1 VDPLIKAF
9 PGAAFLAFAAGLF
22 FYGPSLTA
30 TSSAQRAAETSGWS
44 AIQWPFPVDAWP
56 QGRAFHCG
64 VEECGMEVNFY
75 IRPKIGFCD
84 CYRGV
89 SDDDEIDRVGDLVVL
104 SERYTPLAAGTA
116 VDLGSIRGR
125 ARHFAV
131 DVPNQ
136 TKRYAIGIALSRKC
150 DAIVA
155 TVVGDSP
162 ISNRAEENAFK
173 LLNSQE
179 IKNWIETIPQS

>member
-1 VDPLIKAF
+1 MGRMIKTFSIAVLLTLVPVLLFCGPGLIANR
-9 PGAAFLAFAAGLF
+9 GSEL
-22 FYGPSLTA
+22 
-30 TSSAQRAAETSGWS
+30 GWS

-64 VEECGMEVNFY
+64 LGECGMEVDLY

-89 SDDDEIDRVGDLVVL
+89 SDDDEIDRVGDVVVL
-104 SERYTPLAAGTA
+104 GQNYAPSAPGAATTLSGLQGRTRAFVVDAQNRTKLYT
-116 VDLGSIRGR
+116 
-125 ARHFAV
+125 
-131 DVPNQ
+131 
-136 TKRYAIGIALSRKC
+136 IGIALHHKC

-155 TVVGDSP
+155 TVVGDAP
-162 ISNRAEENAFK
+162 ISGRAEDSAFK

-179 IKNWIETIPQS
+179 IENWIETLPQS

>member
-1 VDPLIKAF
+1 VDRLIKIL
-9 PGAAFLAFAAGLF
+9 PGAILLVLVAALI
-22 FYGPSLTA
+22 FYGPSLIT
-30 TSSAQRAAETSGWS
+30 TLSADRAAEKSGWS

-64 VEECGMEVNFY
+64 LEECGMEVNFY

-104 SERYTPLAAGTA
+104 SENYAPLAPGTA
-116 VDLGSIRGR
+116 VSIGNIQGR

-131 DVPNQ
+131 YAPNQ

-155 TVVGDSP
+155 TAVGDGP
-162 ISNRAEENAFK
+162 ISGSAEDSAFK

-179 IKNWIETIPQS
+179 IKNWIEAIPQS

>member
-1 VDPLIKAF
+1 VDRLSKAF
-9 PGAAFLAFAAGLF
+9 PGAILMVLVAAVV

-30 TSSAQRAAETSGWS
+30 TLSADRAAEKFGWS

-56 QGRAFHCG
+56 QGRAFHCA
-64 VEECGMEVNFY
+64 VEECGMEINFY

-104 SERYTPLAAGTA
+104 SEHYAPLGAGTA
-116 VDLGSIRGR
+116 VNLGDIRGR
-125 ARHFAV
+125 ARYFAV
-131 DVPNQ
+131 DAPNQ

-155 TVVGDSP
+155 TVVGDGP